1 MSKQLSAAAGAA
13 FLLALAFNGCGG
25 GASMQLLYDA
35 EAAHAALL
43 FEEGVDAVSA
53 PLGQAEALIERSKEA
68 YESGGGAE
76 SDRLAGL
83 ALLRVKEAR
92 AALRA
97 SRFRA
102 EAEAA
107 ESALE
112 QTAASA
118 DKLRTE
124 RNEALD
130 ERNALDEAN
139 ESD

>member
-1 MSKQLSAAAGAA
+1 M
-13 FLLALAFNGCGG
+13 
-25 GASMQLLYDA
+25 LLYDA

-43 FEEGVDAVSA
+43 FEENVDAVSM
-53 PLGQAEALIERSKEA
+53 PLEQAEKLIERSKAA

-83 ALLRVKEAR
+83 ALLRVEEAR

-97 SRFRA
+97 GRLQA
-102 EAEAA
+102 ETEAA
-107 ESALE
+107 ERALE

-124 RNEALD
+124 RNETLD
-130 ERNALDEAN
+130 ERNALDESN
-139 ESD
+139 VSD